1 MKNSNNYFILSF
13 FAMLFIGCKGEFVG
27 FGVKVRE
34 NKPIYQLPKLDV
46 HRDSLLEIQSL
57 SVLDRVDYHEIN
69 LKDAKVTNEYKNITF
84 TRLLNSINQLPNQAK
99 YNVVYKGSGQN
110 DSIYKSIMD
119 TVFKSKFI
127 DTAMQTI
134 NFESIKQNGIYL
146 VVTNGLLH
154 SEGGFVGPSGEQ
166 SGVNTRMLG
175 LYEFFNIQNGKVV
188 NYTGVRY
195 ARDAS
200 FHRKNRNTKYKD
212 VESVFKKLYQISEAQ
227 DSLLKKN
234 N

>member
-1 MKNSNNYFILSF
+1 MKKNNKHFALPF
-13 FAMLFIGCKGEFVG
+13 FVLLFAGCKGEFVG
-27 FGVKVRE
+27 FGIKVRE
-34 NKPIYQLPKLDV
+34 NRPICKLPKLKV
-46 HRDSLLEIQSL
+46 YEDSLLEIYSL

-134 NFESIKQNGIYL
+134 NFESITQNGIYL

-175 LYEFFNIQNGKVV
+175 LYEFFNVQNGKLV

-195 ARDAS
+195 ARGAS
-200 FHRKNRNTKYKD
+200 FNRKNRNTKYKD
-212 VESVFKKLYQISEAQ
+212 VEKVFKKLYQISAMQ
-227 DSLLKKN
+227 DSLLKK
-234 N
+234 